1 MVGMTK
7 QRKMENGGTHKEQ
20 FALWYPL
27 RWRNCPDK
35 IHY

>member
-27 RWRNCPDK
+27 R
-35 IHY
+35 